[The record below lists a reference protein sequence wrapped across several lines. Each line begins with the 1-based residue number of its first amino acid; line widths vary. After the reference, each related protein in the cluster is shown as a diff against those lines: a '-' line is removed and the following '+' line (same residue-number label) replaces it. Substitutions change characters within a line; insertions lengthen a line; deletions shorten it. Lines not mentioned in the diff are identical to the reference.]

1 MNPPTCAG
9 RHSDMRWKVTMEKK
23 KVKMMV
29 TRTGVLTHVPPE
41 GTDASESGA
50 CGSVLLRSI
59 AATNAML
66 SWSQTDASSAS
77 HKECTHVRQSQRAPR
92 PIAFEI
98 LSVTTMHSFRRR
110 AAEPLWTSRC
120 CATQPK
126 LCLGV
131 HEHMHVSRVKVSD
144 LLCCRLLSPL
154 LHLTAHDAGST
165 CAVNKPVLQQGR
177 ATALVSSKRSSQLPS
192 PRCLCDPD
200 AGREHATRSGQP
212 KTLFLE
218 QNPTSQ
224 ASNP

>member
-1 MNPPTCAG
+1 
-9 RHSDMRWKVTMEKK
+9 MRWKVTMEKK

-120 CATQPK
+120 CAT
-126 LCLGV
+126 
-131 HEHMHVSRVKVSD
+131 H
-144 LLCCRLLSPL
+144 
-154 LHLTAHDAGST
+154 
-165 CAVNKPVLQQGR
+165 
-177 ATALVSSKRSSQLPS
+177 RSS
-192 PRCLCDPD
+192 
-200 AGREHATRSGQP
+200 
-212 KTLFLE
+212 
-218 QNPTSQ
+218 
-224 ASNP
+224 ASAFTNT